1 MNIMRVFKGYTLKS
15 LLDTPFCHVIKL
27 FQLAEKADALDSL
40 TAYTGRAAG
49 YDKSVLD
56 ELVDVQKSK
65 IREDKDLLKSVV
77 TEEAKR
83 EAERQ
88 AKIKD

>member
-1 MNIMRVFKGYTLKS
+1 MNIMRVFKGYTLKT

-40 TAYTGRAAG
+40 TAYIGRAAG

-56 ELVDVQKSK
+56 GLVDVQKSK

>member
-1 MNIMRVFKGYTLKS
+1 MNIMRVFKGYTLKT

-56 ELVDVQKSK
+56 GLVDVQKSK

>member
-1 MNIMRVFKGYTLKS
+1 MNIMRVFKGYPLKA
-15 LLDTPFCHVIKL
+15 LLDTPFCHVIRL
-27 FQLAEKADALDSL
+27 FQLSEKADALDSL

-56 ELVDVQKSK
+56 GLVDVQKSK

>member
-1 MNIMRVFKGYTLKS
+1 MNIMRVFKGYTLKT
-15 LLDTPFCHVIKL
+15 LLDTPFCHVIRL

-56 ELVDVQKSK
+56 GLVDVQKSK

>member
-1 MNIMRVFKGYTLKS
+1 MRVFKGYTLKT

-56 ELVDVQKSK
+56 GLVDVQKSK

>member
-1 MNIMRVFKGYTLKS
+1 MNIMRVFKGYTLKT

-40 TAYTGRAAG
+40 TAYTGRAAS

-56 ELVDVQKSK
+56 GLVDVQKSK

>member
-56 ELVDVQKSK
+56 GLVDVQKSK

>member
-1 MNIMRVFKGYTLKS
+1 MNIMRVFKGYTLKT

-56 ELVDVQKSK
+56 GLVDVQKSK

-88 AKIKD
+88 AKLKD